1 MQDGDPCGS
10 FDGNSSRVDSVR
22 SAPVS
27 QSHLFCGYAGAW
39 NKLDRADLRK
49 PSGHCHGSGII
60 RISGQKGIRCL
71 APYGSVR
78 KRMGQSAGEEGRFC
92 AAAPCGNS
100 PGISSRPGKPE
111 KFYPHDLFLCF
122 QHYPV
127 SRIYGD
133 NRFHALCGEALK
145 SSGTGY
151 FNCKSGQYLFSS
163 GVPCRKNR
171 GASGCEACLWE
182 TVCL

>member
-1 MQDGDPCGS
+1 
-10 FDGNSSRVDSVR
+10 
-22 SAPVS
+22 
-27 QSHLFCGYAGAW
+27 
-39 NKLDRADLRK
+39 
-49 PSGHCHGSGII
+49 
-60 RISGQKGIRCL
+60 
-71 APYGSVR
+71 
-78 KRMGQSAGEEGRFC
+78 MGQSAGEEGRFC

-182 TVCL
+182 TVCLWCSHWNRCGAGVCLFDILWEAPVRMGAGQLNRGIPSGYRRGRRRSCRLPARRSERCSGECGRP